1 MEGKLANKD
10 KEVAWDADPFAG
22 IVPRFLHVSC
32 GLIAFAPLIVD
43 ICNSSDCF
51 PFRALGQMFDKLN
64 CAEQGEE
71 TESVV
76 KVQKLKI
83 ISKILIIV
91 FCEF

>member
-1 MEGKLANKD
+1 
-10 KEVAWDADPFAG
+10 
-22 IVPRFLHVSC
+22 
-32 GLIAFAPLIVD
+32 
-43 ICNSSDCF
+43 
-51 PFRALGQMFDKLN
+51 MFDKLN
-64 CAEQGEE
+64 SAEQGEE